1 MSNVH
6 GKDIPLQY
14 VTVKVPGQKPRGS
27 RTVQTQQSNPQSH
40 NSESNFGSTN
50 STSVSTSSSTS
61 NIMSG
66 GVTSGTKGEKV
77 LLTSYEMLSGDNVVE
92 NNNDI
97 EKINVNNAQ
106 VNMQRS
112 LLKVSVQYIQN
123 YLDISKSDVILII
136 VILGKNNSKC
146 KEATSSKD

>member
-27 RTVQTQQSNPQSH
+27 RTVQSQPSNIQPH
-40 NSESNFGSTN
+40 ASESNFGSVN

-61 NIMSG
+61 NIMG
-66 GVTSGTKGEKV
+66 GAVTTGSKGEKV
-77 LLTSYEMLSGDNVVE
+77 LLTSYEMLSGDTIAE

-97 EKINVNNAQ
+97 DKVNVTNAQ
-106 VNMQRS
+106 VNRDARIY
-112 LLKVSVQYIQN
+112 K
-123 YLDISKSDVILII
+123 
-136 VILGKNNSKC
+136 KN
-146 KEATSSKD
+146 

>member
-27 RTVQTQQSNPQSH
+27 RTVQTQHSSVQSQA
-40 NSESNFGSTN
+40 SESNFGSTN

-106 VNMQRS
+106 VKCS
-112 LLKVSVQYIQN
+112 A
-123 YLDISKSDVILII
+123 LII
-136 VILGKNNSKC
+136 MYVQ
-146 KEATSSKD
+146 DF

>member
-27 RTVQTQQSNPQSH
+27 RTVQTQQSTTQPH
-40 NSESNFGSTN
+40 TSEANFGTAN
-50 STSVSTSSSTS
+50 SASVSTSSSTS

-106 VNMQRS
+106 VS
-112 LLKVSVQYIQN
+112 LIHN
-123 YLDISKSDVILII
+123 IFSKTFVLNII
-136 VILGKNNSKC
+136 IPNI
-146 KEATSSKD
+146 

>member
-27 RTVQTQQSNPQSH
+27 RTVQTQQSNAQSH
-40 NSESNFGSTN
+40 ASESNFGPAN
-50 STSVSTSSSTS
+50 STSVSTSSSAS
-61 NIMSG
+61 NIMGG
-66 GVTSGTKGEKV
+66 GVLSSTKGEKV
-77 LLTSYEMLSGDNVVE
+77 LLTSYEMISGENVAE

-106 VNMQRS
+106 VNIPIMN
-112 LLKVSVQYIQN
+112 LQN
-123 YLDISKSDVILII
+123 
-136 VILGKNNSKC
+136 C
-146 KEATSSKD
+146 

>member
-27 RTVQTQQSNPQSH
+27 RTVQSQQTTLQPH
-40 NSESNFGSTN
+40 ASESNFGSVN

-66 GVTSGTKGEKV
+66 GVTGGSKGEKV
-77 LLTSYEMLSGDNVVE
+77 LLTSYEMLSGDNIAE

-97 EKINVNNAQ
+97 EKMNVNNAQ
-106 VNMQRS
+106 VS
-112 LLKVSVQYIQN
+112 FLKSMESPTLEI
-123 YLDISKSDVILII
+123 
-136 VILGKNNSKC
+136 
-146 KEATSSKD
+146 

>member
-40 NSESNFGSTN
+40 VSESNFGSTN

-106 VNMQRS
+106 VNIQRS
-112 LLKVSVQYIQN
+112 LFKVSVQYI
-123 YLDISKSDVILII
+123 II
-136 VILGKNNSKC
+136 YKII
-146 KEATSSKD
+146 

>member
-1 MSNVH
+1 MLIYLLLKGRVPVRRRLRAREGVH
-6 GKDIPLQY
+6 RLLLRQPLPDELDLPRAGLL
-14 VTVKVPGQKPRGS
+14 PGQKPRGS

-40 NSESNFGSTN
+40 VSESNFGSTN

-106 VNMQRS
+106 VN
-112 LLKVSVQYIQN
+112 
-123 YLDISKSDVILII
+123 ILR
-136 VILGKNNSKC
+136 
-146 KEATSSKD
+146 

>member
-40 NSESNFGSTN
+40 VSESNFGSTN

-106 VNMQRS
+106 VNILRS
-112 LLKVSVQYIQN
+112 LFNASVQSNQN
-123 YLDISKSDVILII
+123 NLVVNKSDIIII
-136 VILGKNNSKC
+136 VIAGKNNSKC
-146 KEATSSKD
+146 KEETSSKD

>member
-27 RTVQTQQSNPQSH
+27 RTVQTQQSNAQSH
-40 NSESNFGSTN
+40 TSESNFGPAN

-66 GVTSGTKGEKV
+66 GVSTKGEKV
-77 LLTSYEMLSGDNVVE
+77 LLTSYEMISGDNVVE
-92 NNNDI
+92 NNNDV

-106 VNMQRS
+106 VI
-112 LLKVSVQYIQN
+112 IQI
-123 YLDISKSDVILII
+123 DP
-136 VILGKNNSKC
+136 
-146 KEATSSKD
+146 E